1 MSEIKR
7 VKAINAFG
15 VMARQLPCVVGEGE
29 PSPDA
34 GAVGELYMDALSGR
48 VFKCTGAG
56 VWVELAEMTA
66 VSALQE
72 EVSQLREMVEA
83 MRKEGAYEA

>member
-15 VMARQLPCVVGEGE
+15 VMARQLPCVVGDG
-29 PSPDA
+29 PDFPDES
-34 GAVGELYMDALSGR
+34 AVGELFMDALSGR

-56 VWVELAEMTA
+56 VWVELAEQAA
-66 VSALQE
+66 VDALQE
-72 EVSQLREMVEA
+72 EVSQLRAMVEA
-83 MRKEGAYEA
+83 MRKEGEA

>member
-15 VMARQLPCVVGEGE
+15 VMARQLPCVVGDG
-29 PSPDA
+29 PDFPVES
-34 GAVGELYMDALSGR
+34 AVGELYMDALSGR
-48 VFKCTGAG
+48 VFKCTGG
-56 VWVELAEMTA
+56 DSWKELAEAEA
-66 VSALQE
+66 VEALRE

-83 MRKEGAYEA
+83 MRKEGEA